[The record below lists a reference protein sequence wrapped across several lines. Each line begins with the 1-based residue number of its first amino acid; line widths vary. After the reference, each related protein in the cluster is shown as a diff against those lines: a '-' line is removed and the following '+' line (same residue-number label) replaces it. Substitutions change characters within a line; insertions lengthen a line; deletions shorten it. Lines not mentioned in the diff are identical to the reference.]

1 MGESLAEHIEEKWWI
16 SVKHRLSRNII
27 APSTDKLS
35 NPNGG
40 KFGGTSRKEM
50 VDFGEA
56 PPEPKYHSLAQPSQK
71 SSSIA
76 TKNLCLRTKLMK
88 TFDPY
93 FFNKIFLIF

>member
-1 MGESLAEHIEEKWWI
+1 MRAWI
-16 SVKHRLSRNII
+16 SEAVRIGWVRVHHFT
-27 APSTDKLS
+27 STDKLS

-40 KFGGTSRKEM
+40 KFGGTSRRKM